1 MHDPHAH
8 GAPGTGRRRR
18 PMAVAGSILVG
29 ALLLLA
35 LSGGAL
41 NGFAGASPGPDAE
54 ITLTPDP
61 SASGEATVDAAGFFS
76 ASPSPSPSASPR
88 PVVLRIGW
96 IGGPEAVD
104 PVRGQSA
111 QERLIVH
118 LTHDLLT
125 GYRADDMGS
134 RPELA
139 ESWTRSEDG
148 LTWTF
153 KLREGAVWQDGK
165 PVTAQDVVFT
175 YTWVM
180 DHQVSPYATLT
191 TGITSVE
198 AVDDQTVAFTC
209 SEPKADMDALWIPV
223 LPEHIWAGVDP
234 ADEEAVAAAP
244 AVGDGPFAVVE
255 FAPGKVVRLRANTAY
270 WNGAPAVDE
279 VVFVAYRDPGRMA
292 RDLEAGL
299 LDAAAG
305 LRPGD
310 YRLLRRDQ
318 RLQAIA
324 APGRGF
330 VDLGFVERPVC
341 GEPEPGA
348 SGPVVPPGSAVG
360 HRPADDR
367 HEDLRRIRR
376 AGQHARRARPEA

>member
-180 DHQVSPYATLT
+180 D
-191 TGITSVE
+191 
-198 AVDDQTVAFTC
+198 
-209 SEPKADMDALWIPV
+209 
-223 LPEHIWAGVDP
+223 
-234 ADEEAVAAAP
+234 
-244 AVGDGPFAVVE
+244 
-255 FAPGKVVRLRANTAY
+255 
-270 WNGAPAVDE
+270 
-279 VVFVAYRDPGRMA
+279 
-292 RDLEAGL
+292 
-299 LDAAAG
+299 
-305 LRPGD
+305 RPG
-310 YRLLRRDQ
+310 LPLRHAHHRHH
-318 RLQAIA
+318 
-324 APGRGF
+324 
-330 VDLGFVERPVC
+330 ER
-341 GEPEPGA
+341 
-348 SGPVVPPGSAVG
+348 
-360 HRPADDR
+360 
-367 HEDLRRIRR
+367 
-376 AGQHARRARPEA
+376 